1 MGLPPPA
8 TDYTIRHGV
17 RVPMR
22 DGVDL
27 IADHYAPA
35 AAARGTL
42 LVRGP
47 YGRAFP
53 FSVLFARVYAV
64 RGYHV
69 VLQSV
74 RGTFGSG
81 GVFEPM
87 INEATDGADTA
98 EWLRHQ
104 PWFTGRFATI
114 GPSYLG
120 LTQWALLQE
129 PPPEMAA
136 AVITVGPHDFS
147 ASALGTGAPWYEPWL
162 EHPDRDDPFWREF
175 RFDAALDRV
184 DVPVLLI
191 GGWQDTF
198 LEQTLEQYRRLS
210 RRGIDVALTVG
221 PWTHAQL
228 TTTGA
233 AAVARESLQWLDTHL
248 AGTAAAKR
256 SPVRIFIPG
265 DGWVDLPGWPPAMP
279 ERVLYLRAG
288 GALAGTPPADTS
300 SPSTF
305 QYDPGSPTPTIGGR
319 LLSPE
324 GGYRD
329 DSRLCGRADV
339 LAFTGDVL
347 PSDLYMVGSPV
358 VELSHAADNPHVDV
372 FVRVSE
378 VDGKGR
384 SRNVSDGYRRVI
396 GTDKPSV
403 VRIELDATAH
413 RLRAGSRI
421 RLLIAGGSHPRFARN
436 LGTGEPAVTAR
447 TMATSHH
454 AVHHRSGAL
463 SRLVLPA
470 GSGPPSGEPAPDH
483 RGNLC

>member
-53 FSVLFARVYAV
+53 FSVLFACVYAV

-147 ASALGTGAPWYEPWL
+147 ASAWGTGAFTLNDYLGWCYLVGHQEEGRRLQALIRQLGARRRLARATAALPLGDAGRSLLGTGAPWYEPWL

-324 GGYRD
+324 G
-329 DSRLCGRADV
+329 
-339 LAFTGDVL
+339 
-347 PSDLYMVGSPV
+347 
-358 VELSHAADNPHVDV
+358 
-372 FVRVSE
+372 
-378 VDGKGR
+378 
-384 SRNVSDGYRRVI
+384 
-396 GTDKPSV
+396 
-403 VRIELDATAH
+403 
-413 RLRAGSRI
+413 
-421 RLLIAGGSHPRFARN
+421 
-436 LGTGEPAVTAR
+436 
-447 TMATSHH
+447 
-454 AVHHRSGAL
+454 
-463 SRLVLPA
+463 
-470 GSGPPSGEPAPDH
+470 
-483 RGNLC
+483 